1 MADSRSL
8 SFGVQFGTDTAPLDE
23 LNEKQRKA
31 QEEAEQTADKL
42 EQIGTSL
49 TDVGTRAT
57 AAFNNVSGAGTKMGT
72 SVRSA
77 MLESI
82 KQGDSLAKTLRTGL
96 GAAVS
101 NVQAKFKGMGAAT
114 KTRGDGHRERLQAS
128 DSAHQ
133 GHAGQGSE
141 RRRGRRQEPGDPS
154 GRHRPQAG

>member
-57 AAFNNVSGAGTKMGT
+57 AAFNNVSGAGFEFC
-72 SVRSA
+72 
-77 MLESI
+77 LDI
-82 KQGDSLAKTLRTGL
+82 
-96 GAAVS
+96 
-101 NVQAKFKGMGAAT
+101 
-114 KTRGDGHRERLQAS
+114 GDGS
-128 DSAHQ
+128 
-133 GHAGQGSE
+133 
-141 RRRGRRQEPGDPS
+141 
-154 GRHRPQAG
+154 PQAGAQRLRKAVALLDALQHGAAHRPGGCRLQCPGKIQRHGGGD

>member
-31 QEEAEQTADKL
+31 QEEAERTADKL

-77 MLESI
+77 MLAGTYTRLRPPETRLDTVWRL
-82 KQGDSLAKTLRTGL
+82 GDE
-96 GAAVS
+96 
-101 NVQAKFKGMGAAT
+101 
-114 KTRGDGHRERLQAS
+114 TRCSFNRSTSPTD
-128 DSAHQ
+128 
-133 GHAGQGSE
+133 
-141 RRRGRRQEPGDPS
+141 
-154 GRHRPQAG
+154 

>member
-114 KTRGDGHRERLQAS
+114 KSVATDIGNAFKHPIQTIKATLGKALNAGWMIWAKRARARVKTW
-128 DSAHQ
+128 SAF
-133 GHAGQGSE
+133 
-141 RRRGRRQEPGDPS
+141 
-154 GRHRPQAG
+154 

>member
-101 NVQAKFKGMGAAT
+101 NVQAKFKGMGG
-114 KTRGDGHRERLQAS
+114 GD
-128 DSAHQ
+128 
-133 GHAGQGSE
+133 
-141 RRRGRRQEPGDPS
+141 
-154 GRHRPQAG
+154 

>member
-82 KQGDSLAKTLRTGL
+82 KQGDSLAKTLRT
-96 GAAVS
+96 AA
-101 NVQAKFKGMGAAT
+101 KT
-114 KTRGDGHRERLQAS
+114 K
-128 DSAHQ
+128 
-133 GHAGQGSE
+133 
-141 RRRGRRQEPGDPS
+141 
-154 GRHRPQAG
+154 